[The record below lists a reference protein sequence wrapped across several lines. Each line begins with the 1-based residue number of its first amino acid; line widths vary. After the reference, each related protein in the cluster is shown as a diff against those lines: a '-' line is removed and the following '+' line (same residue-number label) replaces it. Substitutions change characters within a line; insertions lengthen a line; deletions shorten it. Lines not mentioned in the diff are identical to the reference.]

1 MMQSIMKRFALKAIV
16 AFCVGLSAW
25 TGGDAQTL
33 TWLGTLGGFES
44 IAAGVSADGRAVV
57 GWSNLTSGKQ
67 RAFLWTPVA
76 GMQDLG
82 VLPTHNSE
90 SRALAISADGRV
102 VVGWSK
108 SSADVARAFRWTSAE
123 GLRSLGTLGGSWSE
137 AYGVSADGS
146 VIVGDAGTA
155 AGVGRAF
162 RWSQAQGMQDMGTLG
177 GTWSGARDVSADGS
191 IVTGWAYTPD
201 AEYHACRW
209 GVDGVPA
216 DLDTLGGSHSMAM
229 GISSDGAVVV
239 GWSYNE
245 AALFRAFRW
254 METDE
259 IRGLGILP
267 NSYYVWAYDVSGD
280 GQAAIGETSLLSA
293 GSRALRWRVG
303 TDVENL
309 NVTYSS
315 LLTDGSI
322 LESAR
327 AISPDG
333 RFIVGYGIHATAR
346 RREAFL
352 LDTQASLFH
361 LRGNIQLRDYSG
373 DSTQVPIT
381 LQLYRNGSLV
391 REQQIYIDNSGNY
404 TLYDVSP
411 ASYDAAFKASHWL
424 RVVVRNVT
432 VTDADVNG
440 VNVALTNG
448 DVDGD
453 NEVTLFDF
461 GELVAAFGTV
471 AGDSAWNADADLD
484 GDGEVSLF
492 DFGVLVRSFGSVG
505 DEP

>member
-1 MMQSIMKRFALKAIV
+1 VVLRKKLFALALGTYLV
-16 AFCVGLSAW
+16 FFLFTVGLCQS
-25 TGGDAQTL
+25 L
-33 TWLGTLGGFES
+33 TWLGTLGGSES
-44 IAAGVSADGRAVV
+44 IAVGVSADGQAVA
-57 GWSNLTSGKQ
+57 GWSKLASGKQ
-67 RAFLWTPVA
+67 HAFLWTPAA

-82 VLPTHNSE
+82 VLPSHNSE
-90 SRALAISADGRV
+90 SRALAVSADGMV
-102 VVGWSK
+102 VVGFSK
-108 SSADVARAFRWTSAE
+108 NASDVSAAFRWTLAE
-123 GLRSLGTLGGSWSE
+123 GMQALGTLGGGWSE

-177 GTWSGARDVSADGS
+177 GAWSGARDVSADGS
-191 IVTGWAYTPD
+191 IVAGWAYIPGG
-201 AEYHACRW
+201 EYHACRW
-209 GVDGVPA
+209 DRDGIAA

-229 GISSDGAVVV
+229 GISSDGTVVV

-254 METDE
+254 VDTDE

-280 GQAAIGETSLLSA
+280 GQTAVGETSLLSA

-303 TDVENL
+303 MDVENL
-309 NVTYSS
+309 NVTYSG

-327 AISPDG
+327 AISSDG
-333 RFIVGYGIHATAR
+333 RFIVGFGLHASAR

-352 LDTQASLFH
+352 LDTQTRMFRLQ
-361 LRGNIQLRDYSG
+361 GNVQLRDYSG
-373 DSTQVPIT
+373 DSAQVPIT
-381 LQLYRNGSLV
+381 LELYQNGSLV
-391 REQQIYIDNSGNY
+391 RHEQIFTDAVGNY
-404 TLYDVSP
+404 TLPGVPP
-411 ASYDAAFKASHWL
+411 ASYDVAFKASHWL

-432 VTDADVNG
+432 VTNADVNG

-461 GELVAAFGTV
+461 GGLVAAFGTV
-471 AGDSAWNADADLD
+471 AGDETWNADADLD

-492 DFGVLVRSFGSVG
+492 DFGILVRSFGSVG
-505 DEP
+505 EEP